1 MSKELNLE
9 QVTPQEYR
17 QWLQEQVKEKALPK
31 SELTLY
37 HVRWEDRVFSETDG
51 HKMTHPSLQK
61 FNIKEWGSNPSL
73 GQWDYF
79 ERKRTGSKD
88 RFTYT
93 VLFNPRE
100 KEEMKPVDEEPAQA
114 PDGSDTAET
123 KEKAPKGKKKN
134 EDKINLG

>member
-17 QWLQEQVKEKALPK
+17 QWLQEQVKNKSLPK

>member
-17 QWLQEQVKEKALPK
+17 QWLQEQVKNKSLPK

-100 KEEMKPVDEEPAQA
+100 KEEMKPVDNEPAQA

>member
-1 MSKELNLE
+1 
-9 QVTPQEYR
+9 
-17 QWLQEQVKEKALPK
+17 VKDKNLPK

-51 HKMTHPSLQK
+51 HKMTRPSLQK

-93 VLFNPRE
+93 VLYNPRE
-100 KEEMKPVDEEPAQA
+100 KEEAKPVDDEPAQA

>member
-17 QWLQEQVKEKALPK
+17 QWLQEQVKDKNLPK

-51 HKMTHPSLQK
+51 HKMTRPSLQK

>member
-17 QWLQEQVKEKALPK
+17 QWLQEQVKDKSLPK

-100 KEEMKPVDEEPAQA
+100 KEEMKPVDNEPAQA